1 MNVLDTRQYRSH
13 RAPANC
19 AAADRIN
26 GYCPTALD
34 PSRTI
39 EGSGQQNW
47 LIEGLGQ
54 STAYWNL
61 LANQVPFAPND
72 TNSDPLIRNFGGEKW
87 DGYPL
92 DRQKVLDFL
101 AQRNLV
107 NTIVITGDVHANF
120 VRNVPPDSIRLD
132 AEPVATEF
140 IGTSVSTGGDRT
152 LSTVYGGNANNPHL
166 RFTDNHHG
174 YVRCTVTPNLW
185 RADYR
190 VVPTVISIDDGGIST
205 LASFVVEKGRAG
217 AQLA

>member
-1 MNVLDTRQYRSH
+1 RSA
-13 RAPANC
+13 RAPGAC
-19 AAADRIN
+19 APADRVN
-26 GYCPTALD
+26 GYCPSALD
-34 PSRTI
+34 PARTI
-39 EGSGQQNW
+39 EGEAQRAW
-47 LIEGLGQ
+47 LTDGLGR

-61 LANQVPFAPND
+61 LCNQVPFAPND
-72 TNSDPLIRNFGGEKW
+72 TNADPLIRNFGGEKW

-120 VRNVPPDSIRLD
+120 VRNVPSDYIRLD

-140 IGTSVSTGGDRT
+140 IGPSVSTGGDRT
-152 LSTVYGGNANNPHL
+152 LATVYGGNVNNPHL
-166 RFTDNHHG
+166 RFSDNHHG

-185 RADYR
+185 RTDYR
-190 VVPTVISIDDGGIST
+190 VIPTVIGTDAGGIST

-217 AQLA
+217 AQ